1 MVSTPY
7 AGHYFQN
14 LRGKARSFDG
24 NGLPYLGY
32 ERKIIL
38 CVLDVLTS
46 EKQLKIH
53 EKLGHFSN
61 FRGCKIRQISESTIT
76 LSVRLSGPSQCPR
89 LIIKSL
95 NLQI

>member
-7 AGHYFQN
+7 VGHYFQN

-46 EKQLKIH
+46 EKQ
-53 EKLGHFSN
+53 
-61 FRGCKIRQISESTIT
+61 RKIRE
-76 LSVRLSGPSQCPR
+76 
-89 LIIKSL
+89 
-95 NLQI
+95 N

>member
-46 EKQLKIH
+46 EKQRKIR
-53 EKLGHFSN
+53 EKLGLF
-61 FRGCKIRQISESTIT
+61 
-76 LSVRLSGPSQCPR
+76 
-89 LIIKSL
+89 LILGGAKSARYQNRPL
-95 NLQI
+95 P